1 MQPNKLI
8 FIPHYQWT
16 GTTNY
21 LAGIKKHCAGNAKQ
35 QYLAS
40 GGYLC
45 LKAMFSFYVAFKIQ
59 PLLFHLWLY
68 EASADMELCAHRG
81 RLRHGGLLGNDKL
94 CLSPPFSTSS
104 ELSHVKR
111 ETRCRSSTQPLK
123 LTKLALLHLN
133 VATQSG
139 RTISQLAPW
148 KVHLRVMLIEAGWR
162 HQAGLERPTTTPTAT
177 AEKRGAQSHNM
188 ISSINRL
195 HTTGFNVAMCTQ
207 SSCLSSLLADFKT
220 AMWSF
225 AGGSSTG
232 KV

>member
-1 MQPNKLI
+1 
-8 FIPHYQWT
+8 
-16 GTTNY
+16 
-21 LAGIKKHCAGNAKQ
+21 
-35 QYLAS
+35 
-40 GGYLC
+40 
-45 LKAMFSFYVAFKIQ
+45 MFSFYVAFKIQ
-59 PLLFHLWLY
+59 PLLFRLWLY
-68 EASADMELCAHRG
+68 EASADMELCAHRS
-81 RLRHGGLLGNDKL
+81 RLRHGGLLGNDEL
-94 CLSPPFSTSS
+94 FLSPPFSMSS

-111 ETRCRSSTQPLK
+111 ETRCRSSTHLSGKHNPSQVGLRELK

-139 RTISQLAPW
+139 RTISQLAPC

-162 HQAGLERPTTTPTAT
+162 HQAGLERPTATPTAT

-188 ISSINRL
+188 ISSTNRL

-207 SSCLSSLLADFKT
+207 YSCLCSLLADFKT